1 MTITHM
7 GGNAVKKD
15 HLGGNHTPRYFAEN
29 CILPW
34 GKRMI
39 DSCKDL
45 NDQIIPYL
53 QNELTRV
60 MELNKKN

>member
-1 MTITHM
+1 M
-7 GGNAVKKD
+7 GGNCVKKD
-15 HLGGNHTPRYFAEN
+15 HLGGNYTPRYFAEN

-45 NDQIIPYL
+45 DDQIIFRKSKSYGAH
-53 QNELTRV
+53 
-60 MELNKKN
+60 